1 MKAHNQNKYLCVY
14 ASKVR
19 PDDHMQT
26 IISSSIELSGTAIA
40 EKFYSYY
47 SIRVFSLIKA
57 EPYKQKFYN
66 GRKTI

>member
-1 MKAHNQNKYLCVY
+1 MKVHNQNKYLCVY
-14 ASKVR
+14 VSKIR
-19 PDDHMQT
+19 PDDHLQT
-26 IISSSIELSGTAIA
+26 IISSRVELSSPAIA

-66 GRKTI
+66 GRKSI